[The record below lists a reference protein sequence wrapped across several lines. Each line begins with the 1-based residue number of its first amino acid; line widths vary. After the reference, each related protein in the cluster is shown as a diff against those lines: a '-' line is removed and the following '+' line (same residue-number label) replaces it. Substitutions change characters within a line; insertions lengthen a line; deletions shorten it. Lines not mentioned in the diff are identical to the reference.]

1 MRFNRAVRF
10 ALPISLALY
19 ALGYALVRH
28 FLQH

>member
-19 ALGYALVRH
+19 ALLYVAIRH
-28 FLQH
+28 FLHH